1 MKRNK
6 WLIVVVLV
14 SVMLQTILFTSCKE
28 GAEQT
33 VVTKPHGTSSETT
46 EMTENTVEATVD
58 SSAPTTEATPSIIT
72 PRNPITSS
80 DFRTISEAQ
89 GYTVKDT
96 NYEGSDAVERLSAS
110 DADYFYYFD
119 YVSYASEELAAEYLQ
134 DRYDK
139 MMVGDS
145 GISRD
150 MVFENRTGYDII
162 IATGTSED
170 DPVYDVLIR
179 VDCVVIEASTFSTD
193 EAEMKKID
201 DFISAFGYNV

>member
-1 MKRNK
+1 MKRNN

-14 SVMLQTILFTSCKE
+14 SVMLQAILFTGCKK

-33 VVTKPHGTSSETT
+33 VVTKPHGTSRETT
-46 EMTENTVEATVD
+46 EMTENMIEATVD
-58 SSAPTTEATPSIIT
+58 SSSPSTEVTPSIIT
-72 PRNPITSS
+72 PRNPITAS
-80 DFRTISEAQ
+80 DFRTSSEAQ

-96 NYEGSDAVERLSAS
+96 NYEGSDTVERLTAN

-119 YVSYASEELAAEYLQ
+119 YVSYASEDLATEYLQ
-134 DRYDK
+134 DRYDET
-139 MMVGDS
+139 MVSDS

-170 DPVYDVLIR
+170 DPFYDVLIR
-179 VDCVVIEASTFSTD
+179 VDCVVIEAFTFSTD
-193 EAEMKKID
+193 EANMKQID